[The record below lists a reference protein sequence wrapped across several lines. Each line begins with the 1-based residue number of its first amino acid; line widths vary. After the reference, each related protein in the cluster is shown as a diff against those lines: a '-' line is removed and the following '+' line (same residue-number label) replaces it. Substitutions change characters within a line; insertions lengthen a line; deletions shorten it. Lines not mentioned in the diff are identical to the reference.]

1 MGFVYLMR
9 WVSIVI
15 QNISRK
21 LEIRMSNFETNPKSE
36 CLNFVI

>member
-15 QNISRK
+15 QNKSQN